1 MGLEDY
7 FPFLLG
13 CGCYKNTTKNKR
25 SISNKNISGYA
36 FQEGVGSDDLPK
48 SCRFAFFGYNFRLRS
63 EGFVEGSKG
72 ERLGGSMW
80 MSVIR
85 Q

>member
-25 SISNKNISGYA
+25 SISNKNISGYP

-48 SCRFAFFGYNFRLRS
+48 SCRFAFLDTI
-63 EGFVEGSKG
+63 FV
-72 ERLGGSMW
+72 
-80 MSVIR
+80 SVR
-85 Q
+85 RDLLKVQKVKDWEDPCGCR